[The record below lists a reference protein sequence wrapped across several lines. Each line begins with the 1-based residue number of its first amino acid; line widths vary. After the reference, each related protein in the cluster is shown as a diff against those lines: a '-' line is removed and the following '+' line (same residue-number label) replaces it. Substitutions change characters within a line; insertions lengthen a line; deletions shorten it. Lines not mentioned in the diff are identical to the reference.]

1 MKNRT
6 LGLVILGLSV
16 LQGKKKKNVPTEMTS
31 REKAFIFKVKGRRFL
46 LNFLLTCFFV
56 LLFI

>member
-16 LQGKKKKNVPTEMTS
+16 LQEKKKNVPTEMTP

>member
-1 MKNRT
+1 MKEEYLAWRF
-6 LGLVILGLSV
+6 LDLVCSR
-16 LQGKKKKNVPTEMTS
+16 KKKNGLIEMMPL
-31 REKAFIFKVKGRRFL
+31 EKAFIFKVKGRRFL